1 MGVQT
6 DVTPRR
12 ITQWNIENGSR
23 WVDEARESPLDE
35 ECTSSALGSAFQE
48 NAAQL
53 YRYIFSKVGNA
64 PLAEDLTSQVFL
76 KAMRWLQQ
84 DRSPASVRGW
94 LYATARTT
102 IVDYW
107 REQARLETIPL
118 DDLEI
123 ALFQGPDPEEEAR
136 RTRERAARVLCKL
149 PEREREVLTL
159 RYLRGY
165 SAAEIG
171 RVLGLPAGS
180 VRMAQLRALRHAA
193 ALWGDEGMPND
204 RKGVGLDGR

>member
-1 MGVQT
+1 M
-6 DVTPRR
+6 
-12 ITQWNIENGSR
+12 
-23 WVDEARESPLDE
+23 DEARESPLDE
-35 ECTSSALGSAFQE
+35 DCRSSALGSAFQE

-76 KAMRWLQQ
+76 KAMRWLRQ

-102 IVDYW
+102 IVDHW
-107 REQARLETIPL
+107 REQARLEMIPL
-118 DDLEI
+118 DDLETL
-123 ALFQGPDPEEEAR
+123 LFRGPDPEEEAR
-136 RTRERAARVLCKL
+136 RTREHAARILCKL
-149 PEREREVLTL
+149 PEREVLTL

-193 ALWGDEGMPND
+193 ALWDGDDMPND
-204 RKGVGLDGR
+204 QKGVGPDGR